1 MLGFHSISEAPFSSL
16 AEEEASVINSLK
28 LPVEIISS
36 IEAILESRK
45 IPIETLNSLVE
56 SRKIPV
62 ELMGSL
68 VESRKI
74 PIEFLAQLVVSRK
87 IPVEYLTQLIVT
99 RKIPVEQLIAILS
112 DKNIPIE
119 IRTDVILKTF
129 NLPIEVIGVKVSIEG
144 LKWVL
149 TSRNTTWTV
158 SSELLALIWELDPR
172 SAEWTIE

>member
-62 ELMGSL
+62 ELLTSL
-68 VESRKI
+68 VISRKI
-74 PIEFLAQLVVSRK
+74 H
-87 IPVEYLTQLIVT
+87 VEYL
-99 RKIPVEQLIAILS
+99 A
-112 DKNIPIE
+112 D
-119 IRTDVILKTF
+119 
-129 NLPIEVIGVKVSIEG
+129 
-144 LKWVL
+144 
-149 TSRNTTWTV
+149 
-158 SSELLALIWELDPR
+158 
-172 SAEWTIE
+172 